1 MTRTTLERARAMAV
15 TVAIA
20 GLTACAPDV
29 EIVRPGQP
37 IGNALFRS
45 YVALGNSLTAGFQS
59 SGINATTQAEA
70 YPVVLADAVGTPFRV
85 PALALPGCP
94 PPIVDFLTG
103 ERVGGAM
110 PATCAF
116 RDPSS
121 VTSAINNVAVFG
133 ATTLDPTSRST
144 SSSNPTTM
152 LILGGKTQ
160 VERALEADPSFVSI
174 WIGNNDALDAA
185 TTGLT
190 TPTAGISRGITSQQ
204 DFETSYGAMLNQLTT
219 GADLE
224 GGLLIG
230 VLDATQAPLLFPAAV
245 LVTDP
250 QFKAAFD
257 QFAGTPTALLPSC
270 TAGTTS
276 LISFAIV
283 QRIRDGTHPPVIG
296 CEPEPAPLAPV
307 GNIFV
312 VDATER
318 QVIAMAI
325 AGFNAYIAAQADAL
339 GLAFL
344 DPNPVLASLRQ
355 GGQIPPVPNLASATA
370 PYGDYVSLDGVH
382 PSAKG
387 QAAIAN
393 AVIDVINQEYGI
405 SIPDVPIP

>member
-1 MTRTTLERARAMAV
+1 MTRGAIRSPLAV
-15 TVAIA
+15 LLVTAS
-20 GLTACAPDV
+20 LTACEPDA
-29 EIVRPGQP
+29 EIVRPDPP
-37 IGNALFRS
+37 IGDGLFRS

-59 SGINATTQAEA
+59 AGINAATQAAA
-70 YPVVLADAVGTPFRV
+70 YPVLLADAVGTPFRI

-94 PPIVDFLTG
+94 PPIADFLTQ
-103 ERVGGAM
+103 ERVGGGT
-110 PATCAF
+110 PTSCAF

-133 ATTLDPTSRST
+133 AKALDPTSRST
-144 SSSNPTTM
+144 PSSNPTTM

-160 VERALEADPSFVSI
+160 VERALELDPSFASI

-185 TTGLT
+185 TTGLL
-190 TPTAGISRGITSQQ
+190 TPTAGVSSGITPQQ
-204 DFETSYGAMLNQLTT
+204 EFETNYAAMLTELAA

-224 GGLLIG
+224 GGILIG
-230 VLDATQAPLLFPAAV
+230 VLNATLAPLLFPAAA
-245 LVTDP
+245 LVSNA

-257 QFAGTPTALLPSC
+257 QFAGMPTALLPSC
-270 TAGTTS
+270 TAATTS

-283 QRIRDGTHPPVIG
+283 QRIRSGSHPPLIG
-296 CEPEPAPLAPV
+296 CEPEPGPLAPV
-307 GNIFV
+307 GDIFV
-312 VDATER
+312 VDATE
-318 QVIAMAI
+318 QQAI
-325 AGFNAYIAAQADAL
+325 ADAVAGYNGYIAARADAL
-339 GLAFL
+339 GFAYL

-387 QAAIAN
+387 QAALAN
-393 AVIDVINQEYGI
+393 AVIDAINQEYGI